1 MAGFSTFS
9 IAKFEGEWTF
19 ERAAHLLRR
28 TMYGPQKED
37 IDQALALGLEGTIE
51 TLLKAQP
58 LPDKPI
64 NYNDEND
71 LAVPIGETW
80 VDKPIIRSDN
90 ANQNVNRRLNSL
102 AAWTFGLTLT
112 EGMSIREKMT
122 LFWHNHFV
130 TSDVRDPQFAYNNI
144 NIYRS
149 NYLGNFRELTK
160 MTTIDAAMLRYLNG
174 NQNINIRPNE
184 NYARELL
191 ELFTIGKGPIAGEGD
206 YTNYTEQDVAEV
218 AKVMTGWR
226 DQGYLSR
233 DGHEAGSFFRP
244 FGHDTSTKVLSHR
257 FGNVEIPNMDE
268 EEYKHL
274 IDIIFQ
280 QDEVANFITRKIYRW
295 FVYYEIDDVV
305 EESIIQPL
313 AQLLRDH
320 DYDVLPMV
328 QALLQSEHFF
338 DEYAIGSMIKNP
350 YDFVATQIKNLNVDL
365 GSTLPEQYRLWIR
378 FYNFT
383 RLLQMTYFEHPDV
396 AGWKAY
402 YQEPLFYRTWINET
416 TISSRFLFT
425 NLVLTGVRVDRL
437 QIQANI
443 LPMIEDIEGVEDPVA
458 LIDGLT
464 TLFLPKPIAE
474 EQKEYLKS
482 ILLPGLPDYEW
493 TIEYNTYQSTPE
505 DEELK
510 MSIENRLKGMCLA
523 LLSLPEYQLS

>member
-1 MAGFSTFS
+1 MAGFSSLS

-19 ERAAHLLRR
+19 ELAAHLLRR

-37 IDQALALGLEGTIE
+37 IEHALTLGLDGTIAE
-51 TLLKAQP
+51 LLDVRP
-58 LPDKPI
+58 MPDDPI
-64 NYNDEND
+64 NYSDELD
-71 LAVPIGETW
+71 PAVPLGESW
-80 VDKPIIRSDN
+80 VDKPLIRNDN
-90 ANQNVNRRLNSL
+90 VNQNVNRRRISL
-102 AAWTFGLTLT
+102 AGWTFGLALN

-130 TSDVRDPQFAYNNI
+130 TSEVQDPQFAYDNI
-144 NIYRS
+144 QLYRS
-149 NYLGNFRELTK
+149 NFLGNFRELTK
-160 MTTIDAAMLRYLNG
+160 MTTVDAAMLRYLNG
-174 NQNINIRPNE
+174 NQNVNIRPNE

-218 AKVMTGWR
+218 AKVLTGWR

-233 DGHEAGSFFRP
+233 DGQIAGSFFRP
-244 FGHDTSTKVLSHR
+244 FAHDTSTKTLSHR
-257 FGNVEIPNMDE
+257 FGNAEIPDMGD

-295 FVYYEIDDVV
+295 FVYYEIDDSI

-313 AQLLRDH
+313 AQILRDN
-320 DYDVLPMV
+320 DYDVQPMV
-328 QALLQSEHFF
+328 EALLTSEHFF
-338 DEYAIGSMIKNP
+338 DVYALGSMIKSP
-350 YDFVATQIKNLNVDL
+350 YDFVTSQLKNLHVHL
-365 GSTLPEQYRLWIR
+365 GDTLGEQYRLWFR
-378 FYNFT
+378 FYNYT
-383 RLLQMTYFEHPDV
+383 RILQMTYFEHPDV

-416 TISSRFLFT
+416 TISSRFVFT
-425 NLVLTGVRVDRL
+425 NLVLTGIRVDRL
-437 QIQANI
+437 QLEAGV
-443 LPMIEDIEGVEDPVA
+443 LTMIEDLETPEDPIA
-458 LIDGLT
+458 MIDGLAQI
-464 TLFLPKPIAE
+464 LLPKPIDDA
-474 EQKEYLKS
+474 QKDYLKS

-493 TIEYNTYQSTPE
+493 TIEYNTYKANPE

-510 MSIENRLKGMCLA
+510 TSVENRLRDMCLA